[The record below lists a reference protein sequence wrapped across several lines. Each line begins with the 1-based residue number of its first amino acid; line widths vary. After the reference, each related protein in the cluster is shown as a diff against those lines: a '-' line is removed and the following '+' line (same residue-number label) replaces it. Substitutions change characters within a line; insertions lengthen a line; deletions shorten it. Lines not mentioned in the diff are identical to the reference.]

1 MKKKITTAVTAAA
14 LAAVLCVS
22 AFAVGSPVGG
32 ITVDKESTVEKDVTT
47 DTGTTTKVTETITTT
62 TEPVKN
68 SGDEVIDIGATE
80 EPIVKVT
87 TVSQADNANKAAG
100 AEAASATLT
109 SNSRTVGQNNNLIYE
124 NAKTADAKTTAEG
137 LNKVQ
142 TGLAQQTQTYLSQN
156 GMDTNLSN
164 YAQAQTLDVTFNK
177 AAEDLAG
184 TKGVTLTMQV
194 AGAAEGSKGFVQYY
208 DKNGKAR
215 LIAVTF
221 GKNGRVRFTLPNSS
235 VVRIYTTVQAK
246 PAQK

>member
-1 MKKKITTAVTAAA
+1 MKKKITTVVTAAA

-32 ITVDKESTVEKDVTT
+32 VTVDDSVAEVGSTTV
-47 DTGTTTKVTETITTT
+47 TITTT
-62 TEPVKN
+62 TDAVKNDSGETIDLGATTEPV
-68 SGDEVIDIGATE
+68 
-80 EPIVKVT
+80 VKVT

-100 AEAASATLT
+100 AGAAATTLT
-109 SNSRTVGQNNNLIYE
+109 SNSRTVGQNNNLVYE
-124 NAKTADAKTTAEG
+124 NAKTADTKTTAEG

-156 GMDTNLSN
+156 GMDTNLNN

-194 AGAAEGSKGFVQYY
+194 AGAVEGSKGFVQYY

-221 GKNGRVRFTLPNSS
+221 GKNGRVSFRLPNSS
-235 VVRIYTTVQAK
+235 VIRIYTTVQAK

>member
-1 MKKKITTAVTAAA
+1 MKKKITTVVTAAA

-32 ITVDKESTVEKDVTT
+32 VTVDDSVAEVGSTTV
-47 DTGTTTKVTETITTT
+47 TITTT
-62 TEPVKN
+62 TDAVKNNSGETIDLGATTEPV
-68 SGDEVIDIGATE
+68 
-80 EPIVKVT
+80 VKVT

-100 AEAASATLT
+100 AGAAATTLT

-124 NAKTADAKTTAEG
+124 NAKTADAKTTVEG
-137 LNKVQ
+137 LNKVE
-142 TGLAQQTQTYLSQN
+142 TGLAQQTQTYLSRT
-156 GMDTNLSN
+156 GMDANLNN
-164 YAQAQTLDVTFNK
+164 YVQAQTLDITFNK

-184 TKGVTLTMQV
+184 TKGVTLTLEV

-221 GKNGRVRFTLPNSS
+221 GKNGRVSFRLPNSS
-235 VVRIYTTVQAK
+235 VIRIYTTVQAK

>member
-1 MKKKITTAVTAAA
+1 M
-14 LAAVLCVS
+14 
-22 AFAVGSPVGG
+22 
-32 ITVDKESTVEKDVTT
+32 
-47 DTGTTTKVTETITTT
+47 
-62 TEPVKN
+62 
-68 SGDEVIDIGATE
+68 
-80 EPIVKVT
+80 VKVT

-100 AEAASATLT
+100 AEAAATTLT

-124 NAKTADAKTTAEG
+124 NAKTADAKTTVEG

-142 TGLAQQTQTYLSQN
+142 TGLAQQTQTYLSRT
-156 GMDTNLSN
+156 GMDANLNN
-164 YAQAQTLDVTFNK
+164 YVQAQTLDVTFNK

-184 TKGVTLTMQV
+184 TKGVTLTLEV

-221 GKNGRVRFTLPNSS
+221 GKNGRVSFRLPNSS
-235 VVRIYTTVQAK
+235 VIRIYTTVQAK

>member
-1 MKKKITTAVTAAA
+1 MKKKITTVVTAAA
-14 LAAVLCVS
+14 LAAVLSVS
-22 AFAVGSPVGG
+22 AFAVGSPVGNV
-32 ITVDKESTVEKDVTT
+32 TVDDSVVEVGSTTVTIETTT
-47 DTGTTTKVTETITTT
+47 DAVKNDSGEIIDLGAT
-62 TEPVKN
+62 TEAV
-68 SGDEVIDIGATE
+68 
-80 EPIVKVT
+80 VKVT

-100 AEAASATLT
+100 TDVGADTLT
-109 SNSRTVGQNNNLIYE
+109 SNSRTVGQNDNLIYE

-142 TGLAQQTQTYLSQN
+142 TGLAQQTQSYLSQN
-156 GMDTNLSN
+156 GMDTNLNN
-164 YAQAQTLDVTFNK
+164 YAQAQTLDITFNK

-184 TKGVTLTMQV
+184 TKGVTLTMEV

-208 DKNGKAR
+208 DKNGKAQ

-221 GKNGRVRFTLPNSS
+221 GKNGKVSFKLPNSS